1 MPINLATDDRLHH
14 STFLDVWRFEVGDEA
29 NTIIYSDTL
38 HEIRQ
43 FVDWLDATGR
53 LPPMK
58 HTSAT

>member
-1 MPINLATDDRLHH
+1 MPVTLTTDDRLHH

-29 NTIIYSDTL
+29 NTIIYSDKL

-53 LPPMK
+53 LPK
-58 HTSAT
+58 AKGE